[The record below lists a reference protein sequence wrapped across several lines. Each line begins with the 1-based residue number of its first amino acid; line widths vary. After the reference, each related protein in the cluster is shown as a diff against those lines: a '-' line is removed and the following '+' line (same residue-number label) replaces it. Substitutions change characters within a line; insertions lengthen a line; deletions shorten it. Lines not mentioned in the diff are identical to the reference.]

1 MEKKTALFEK
11 ERRGM
16 RAVDLF
22 SAANTDIAMQVLCR
36 VIDWANGE
44 RAWKWRREKDIERR
58 TDKQRA
64 DPIEING

>member
-1 MEKKTALFEK
+1 
-11 ERRGM
+11 M